1 MNSKR
6 NINLDILKG
15 LAIISVVLYHF
26 GLMPLGYLG
35 VDIFL
40 VVNGYLVTKGLARNV
55 QNGTFNYIQF
65 LYKKVLRLWPLVLLA
80 SLVVLLIS
88 YFTKLPDDLE
98 NVGNSVVA
106 SNVFANNILAR
117 ITSKNYWDVTV
128 AYKPLMHTWYLGI
141 LMQCYIIYPLFFLL
155 ANKIGKSF
163 NKSCKW
169 ILGIAV
175 LISFLLYILPFGDES
190 EKFYFLHY
198 RFFEIGLG
206 GMLALYLTGESDNK
220 KGLWLIAILALAY
233 ICAVN
238 LPVEEKQYKLVLVAL
253 LSVFAVQLCVAHNN
267 NDYFNGNLIFKTL
280 GTLGEMTFS
289 IYIWHQVIYAMYRY
303 SVHAEMNIY
312 DFVIVLAIVAIISW
326 LSFKFIET
334 PTGKFTKS
342 ENRKLIIVSCVIFIL
357 TTGFG
362 LYLHKVGGVVRDVPE
377 LDITKE
383 NFQTG
388 MHAQYNDRVYGIK
401 EYKNNGKIKIFAT
414 GNSYMRD
421 WINVI
426 LESEYKD
433 SVDIVYSYDFDE
445 RCIDNFKQADIVFCL
460 SSVRKP
466 MHPQYFYD
474 NLKPGSK
481 LWYVGLKYFGESNGN
496 VYARRFTEGY
506 HQMMVSVSDEF
517 MKSYDEDKSY
527 WGEQYIDMMAPV
539 LDKNG
544 QVPVFTA
551 DGKFISQDCHHLTK
565 AGAQL
570 YSRLIDI
577 DKYLTGDS
585 HD

>member
-6 NINLDILKG
+6 NVNLDVLKG
-15 LAIISVVLYHF
+15 IAIISVVLYHF

-55 QNGTFNYIQF
+55 PNGDFNYIQF
-65 LYKKVLRLWPLVLLA
+65 LYKKVLRLWPLVLFA
-80 SLVVLLIS
+80 SLVVLAIS

-163 NKSCKW
+163 NKSSKW
-169 ILGIAV
+169 FLGIAI
-175 LISFLLYILPFGDES
+175 LISFLLYILPFGDDS

-220 KGLWLIAILALAY
+220 KGLWLIAIMALIY

-238 LPVEEKQYKLVLVAL
+238 LPVEDKQYKLVLVVL
-253 LSVFAVQLCVAHNN
+253 LSVCAVQLCVAHNN
-267 NDYFNGNLIFKTL
+267 NEYFKGNLIFKTL
-280 GTLGEMTFS
+280 GSLGEMSFS
-289 IYIWHQVIYAMYRY
+289 IYIWHQVIYALYRY

-312 DFVIVLAIVAIISW
+312 DFAIVLTIVAIVSW

-362 LYLHKVGGVVRDVPE
+362 LYLHKVGGVVRDVPK
-377 LDITKE
+377 LDITMEK
-383 NFQTG
+383 FQAG

-401 EYKNNGKIKIFAT
+401 EYKNNGI
-414 GNSYMRD
+414 
-421 WINVI
+421 I
-426 LESEYKD
+426 LA
-433 SVDIVYSYDFDE
+433 
-445 RCIDNFKQADIVFCL
+445 N
-460 SSVRKP
+460 
-466 MHPQYFYD
+466 
-474 NLKPGSK
+474 
-481 LWYVGLKYFGESNGN
+481 
-496 VYARRFTEGY
+496 
-506 HQMMVSVSDEF
+506 
-517 MKSYDEDKSY
+517 
-527 WGEQYIDMMAPV
+527 
-539 LDKNG
+539 
-544 QVPVFTA
+544 
-551 DGKFISQDCHHLTK
+551 
-565 AGAQL
+565 
-570 YSRLIDI
+570 
-577 DKYLTGDS
+577 
-585 HD
+585 

>member
-1 MNSKR
+1 MNGER
-6 NINLDILKG
+6 NVNLDFLKG
-15 LAIISVVLYHF
+15 LAIIFVVLYHF

-55 QNGTFNYIQF
+55 PNGDFNYIQF
-65 LYKKVLRLWPLVLLA
+65 LYKKVLRLWPLVLFA
-80 SLVVLLIS
+80 SLVVLAIS

-163 NKSCKW
+163 NKSSKW
-169 ILGIAV
+169 FLGIAV
-175 LISFLLYILPFGDES
+175 LISFLLYILPFGDDS

-220 KGLWLIAILALAY
+220 KGLWLIAIMALTY

-238 LPVEEKQYKLVLVAL
+238 LPVEDKQYKLVLVVL
-253 LSVFAVQLCVAHNN
+253 LSVCAVQLCVAHNN
-267 NDYFNGNLIFKTL
+267 NEYFKGNLIFKTL
-280 GTLGEMTFS
+280 GSLGEMSFS
-289 IYIWHQVIYAMYRY
+289 IYIWHQVIYALYRY

-312 DFVIVLAIVAIISW
+312 DFAIVLTIVAIVSW

-377 LDITKE
+377 LDITMEK
-383 NFQTG
+383 FHAG
-388 MHAQYNDRVYGIK
+388 MHAEYNDRIYQLT
-401 EYKNNGKIKIFAT
+401 EYKNNGRIKIFAT

-426 LESEYKD
+426 LESEFKD
-433 SVDIVYSYDFDE
+433 SVDIVYYYGYDE
-445 RCIDNFKQADIVFCL
+445 RRIDMIKQADVVFFL
-460 SSVRKP
+460 SSVRKDVI
-466 MHPQYFYD
+466 PQYFYD
-474 NLKPGSK
+474 SLKENAK
-481 LWYVGLKYFGESNGN
+481 IWYVGLKYFGESNGN
-496 VYARRFTEGY
+496 VYARRFTDNY
-506 HQMMVSVSDEF
+506 HQMRVDVSKDF
-517 MKSYDEDKSY
+517 MKSYYEDKAY
-527 WGEQYIDMMAPV
+527 WGGQYVDMMEPV
-539 LDKNG
+539 VDGNG
-544 QVPVFTA
+544 QVPVFTS

-565 AGAQL
+565 SGAEM
-570 YSRLIDI
+570 YSDLLELR
-577 DKYLTGDS
+577 KYVTVACR
-585 HD
+585 H

>member
-15 LAIISVVLYHF
+15 IAIISVVLYHF

-40 VVNGYLVTKGLARNV
+40 VVNGYLVTKGLSRNV
-55 QNGTFNYIQF
+55 PNGVFNYIQF
-65 LYKKVLRLWPLVLLA
+65 LYKKILRLWPLVLLA
-80 SLVVLLIS
+80 SLVVLVIS

-163 NKSCKW
+163 NKSSKW
-169 ILGIAV
+169 ILGITV
-175 LISFLLYILPFGDES
+175 LISFLLYILPFGDDS
-190 EKFYFLHY
+190 EKFYFLQY

-220 KGLWLIAILALAY
+220 KGLWLITILALTY

-238 LPVEEKQYKLVLVAL
+238 LPVEDKQYKLVLVAL
-253 LSVFAVQLCVAHNN
+253 LSVCAVQLCVAHDN
-267 NDYFNGNLIFKTL
+267 NDYFKGNLIFKTL
-280 GTLGEMTFS
+280 GTLGEMSFS
-289 IYIWHQVIYAMYRY
+289 IYIWHQVIYALYRY
-303 SVHAEMNIY
+303 SVHAEMDIY
-312 DFVIVLAIVAIISW
+312 DFIIVLVIVAIVSW

-334 PTGKFTKS
+334 PTGKFTKC
-342 ENRKLIIVSCVIFIL
+342 ENRKLIIVSCFIFVV
-357 TTGFG
+357 TTGCG

-383 NFQTG
+383 NFQAG

-401 EYKNNGKIKIFAT
+401 EYKNNGKLKILAS
-414 GNSYMRD
+414 GNSFMRD
-421 WINVI
+421 WVNVI
-426 LESEYKD
+426 LESNYKD
-433 SVDIVYSYDFDE
+433 SVDIVYCYGIKDCSLD
-445 RCIDNFKQADIVFCL
+445 IIKQADIIFIL
-460 SSVRKP
+460 SSVRAN
-466 MHPQYFYD
+466 MLPQDFYE
-474 NLKPGSK
+474 NLKEGSK
-481 LWYVGLKYFGESNGN
+481 ILAVGLKYFGESNGN
-496 VYARRFTEGY
+496 VYARRFTDGY
-506 HQMMVSVSDEF
+506 HQMKVTVSDDF
-517 MKSYDEDKSY
+517 LKSYKEDKAY
-527 WGEQYIDMMAPV
+527 WGGQYIDMMKPV
-539 LDKNG
+539 LDENR
-544 QVPVFTA
+544 QVPVFTPE
-551 DGKFISQDCHHLTK
+551 GKFISQDCHHLTK

-570 YSRLIDI
+570 YSRLIDL
-577 DKYLTGDS
+577 DECFK
-585 HD
+585 

>member
-15 LAIISVVLYHF
+15 IAIISVVLYHF

-40 VVNGYLVTKGLARNV
+40 VVNGYLVTKGLSRNV
-55 QNGTFNYIQF
+55 PNGVFNYIQF
-65 LYKKVLRLWPLVLLA
+65 LYKKILRLWPLVLLA
-80 SLVVLLIS
+80 SLVVLVIS

-163 NKSCKW
+163 NKSSKW
-169 ILGIAV
+169 ILGITV
-175 LISFLLYILPFGDES
+175 LISFLLYILPFGDDS
-190 EKFYFLHY
+190 EKFYFLQY

-220 KGLWLIAILALAY
+220 KGLWLITILALTY

-238 LPVEEKQYKLVLVAL
+238 LPVEDKQYKLVLVAL
-253 LSVFAVQLCVAHNN
+253 LSVCAVQLCVAHDN
-267 NDYFNGNLIFKTL
+267 NDYFKGNLIFKTL
-280 GTLGEMTFS
+280 GTLGEMSFS
-289 IYIWHQVIYAMYRY
+289 IYIWHQVIYALYRY
-303 SVHAEMNIY
+303 SVHAEMDIY
-312 DFVIVLAIVAIISW
+312 DFIIVLVIVAIVSW

-334 PTGKFTKS
+334 PTGKFTKC
-342 ENRKLIIVSCVIFIL
+342 ENRKLIIVSCFIFVV
-357 TTGFG
+357 TTGCG

-383 NFQTG
+383 NFQAG

-401 EYKNNGKIKIFAT
+401 EYKNNGKLKILAS
-414 GNSYMRD
+414 GNSFMRD
-421 WINVI
+421 WVNVI
-426 LESEYKD
+426 LESNYKD
-433 SVDIVYSYDFDE
+433 SVDIVYCYGIKDCSLD
-445 RCIDNFKQADIVFCL
+445 IIKQADIIFIL
-460 SSVRKP
+460 SSVRAN
-466 MHPQYFYD
+466 MLPQDFYE
-474 NLKPGSK
+474 NLKEGSK
-481 LWYVGLKYFGESNGN
+481 ILAVGLKYFGESNGN
-496 VYARRFTEGY
+496 VYACRFTDGY
-506 HQMMVSVSDEF
+506 HQMKVTVSDDF
-517 MKSYDEDKSY
+517 LKSYKEDKAY
-527 WGEQYIDMMAPV
+527 WGGQYIDMMKPV
-539 LDKNG
+539 LDENR
-544 QVPVFTA
+544 QVPVFTPE
-551 DGKFISQDCHHLTK
+551 GKFISQDCHHLTK

-570 YSRLIDI
+570 YSRLIDL
-577 DKYLTGDS
+577 DECFK
-585 HD
+585 

>member
-15 LAIISVVLYHF
+15 IAIISVVLYHF

-40 VVNGYLVTKGLARNV
+40 VVNGYLVTKGLSRNV
-55 QNGTFNYIQF
+55 PNGVFNYIQF
-65 LYKKVLRLWPLVLLA
+65 LYKKILRLWPLVLLA
-80 SLVVLLIS
+80 SLVVLVIS

-163 NKSCKW
+163 NKSSKW
-169 ILGIAV
+169 ILGITV
-175 LISFLLYILPFGDES
+175 LISFLLYILPFGDDS
-190 EKFYFLHY
+190 EKFYFLQY

-220 KGLWLIAILALAY
+220 KGLWLITILALTY

-238 LPVEEKQYKLVLVAL
+238 LPVEDKQYKLVLVTL
-253 LSVFAVQLCVAHNN
+253 LSVCAVQLCVAHDN
-267 NDYFNGNLIFKTL
+267 NDYFKGNLIFKTL
-280 GTLGEMTFS
+280 GTLGEMSFS
-289 IYIWHQVIYAMYRY
+289 IYIWHQVIYALYRY
-303 SVHAEMNIY
+303 SVHAEMDIY
-312 DFVIVLAIVAIISW
+312 DFIIVLVIVAIVSW

-334 PTGKFTKS
+334 PTGKFTKC
-342 ENRKLIIVSCVIFIL
+342 ENRKLIIVSCFIFVV
-357 TTGFG
+357 TTGCG

-383 NFQTG
+383 NFQAG

-401 EYKNNGKIKIFAT
+401 EYKNNGKLKILAS
-414 GNSYMRD
+414 GNSFMRD
-421 WINVI
+421 WVNVI
-426 LESEYKD
+426 LESNYKD
-433 SVDIVYSYDFDE
+433 SVDIVYCYGIKDCSLD
-445 RCIDNFKQADIVFCL
+445 IIKQTDIIFIL
-460 SSVRKP
+460 SSVRAN
-466 MHPQYFYD
+466 MLPQDFYE
-474 NLKPGSK
+474 NLKEGSK
-481 LWYVGLKYFGESNGN
+481 ILAVGLKYFGESNGN
-496 VYARRFTEGY
+496 VYARRFTDGY
-506 HQMMVSVSDEF
+506 HQMKVTVSDDF
-517 MKSYDEDKSY
+517 LKSYKEDKAY
-527 WGEQYIDMMAPV
+527 WGGQYIDMMKPV
-539 LDKNG
+539 LDENR
-544 QVPVFTA
+544 QVPVFTPE
-551 DGKFISQDCHHLTK
+551 GKFISQDCHHLTK

-570 YSRLIDI
+570 YSRLIDL
-577 DKYLTGDS
+577 DECFK
-585 HD
+585 